1 MNCGEEH
8 CVTCSDEGTQMRVL
22 ELDVDAVALCVDE
35 SGATQSVAVDLV
47 APVRPG
53 ADVLVHAGVA
63 IALLSEQGGAQ
74 A

>member
-1 MNCGEEH
+1 VNCGEDH
-8 CVTCSDEGTQMRVL
+8 CVTCSDEGTPMRVL
-22 ELDVDAVALCVDE
+22 ELQDAVALCADE
-35 SGATQSVAVDLV
+35 HGVTQSVAVDLV

-63 IALLSEQGGAQ
+63 IALLSGGGAG

>member
-8 CVTCSDEGTQMRVL
+8 CVTCSDEGTPMRVL
-22 ELDVDAVALCVDE
+22 ELDDAVALCADE
-35 SGATQSVAVDLV
+35 RGVTRSVAVDLV
-47 APVRPG
+47 APVQPG
-53 ADVLVHAGVA
+53 ADVLVHAGIA